1 MKKALLILGI
11 IFIFSAITVL
21 SILNDVKKAENET
34 TPDIPDISE
43 TFPTN
48 DVTVSIPDT
57 PTVALKSDFG
67 PAVQVN
73 NFLKKPD
80 IIPDMQNQ
88 GVFFLGNT
96 FSQSETEV
104 SSEYVITYTQ
114 ETSFFNVTLLKE
126 PLNRARLDA
135 ETYLRGELET
145 TDSELCALSYTVS
158 TPDYVNKDFAGK
170 DLRFS
175 FCPGNTALPLE

>member
-1 MKKALLILGI
+1 MKKALLIIGI
-11 IFIFSAITVL
+11 IFLLGGVIVL
-21 SILNDVKKAENET
+21 FILNDIKKT
-34 TPDIPDISE
+34 DDQTPPDMTDITE

-48 DVTVSIPDT
+48 TVTVNIPDT

-80 IIPDMQNQ
+80 VVPDMQNQ

-96 FSQSETEV
+96 FPDGEV
-104 SSEYVITYTQ
+104 QALPPYVITYTQ
-114 ETSFFNVTLLKE
+114 ETSYFNVVLLKE
-126 PLNRARLDA
+126 PLNQARLEA
-135 ETYLRGELET
+135 EAYLRSELET
-145 TDSELCALSYTVS
+145 TDSDLCALSYTVS
-158 TPDYVNKDFAGK
+158 TPDYVSKDFAGR

-175 FCPGNTALPLE
+175 FCPGNTALPVE